1 MTVLLIDIERTMII
15 SIFLYYIFIKLFVK
29 KYFRYVERKTNLIYD
44 ENENIW
50 MGHPLK
56 GKDGDKYVYLLVI
69 PLLIVSLMIA
79 NYLSG
84 VLLLS
89 WTELSIVMIII
100 SIYVIVYVIR
110 NNTF

>member
-50 MGHPLK
+50 LGHPLK
-56 GKDGDKYVYLLVI
+56 GKDGDTYVYLFVI
-69 PLLIVSLMIA
+69 PLLIVSLIIA